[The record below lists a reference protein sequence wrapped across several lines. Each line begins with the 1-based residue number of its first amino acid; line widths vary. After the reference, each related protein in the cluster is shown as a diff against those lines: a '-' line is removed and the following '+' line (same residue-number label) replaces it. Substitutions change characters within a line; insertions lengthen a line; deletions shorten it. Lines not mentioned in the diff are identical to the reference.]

1 MGAIAENGTTYERD
15 INLKIANYLKK
26 ELEKYQDVNI
36 ILTHNGNITEK
47 FEIYDRAMLA
57 RKNKADLLVSLH
69 INSAESKDVAGAEVY
84 VTANTSLP
92 KYNAEMSKLGNMVL
106 SELEKLGIKNWKEGV
121 ATRLIPND
129 TTDVYSDGTRADYYG
144 IIRYAMRGCK
154 IDYGIITPEGAVPA
168 NVQNGEGL
176 QAILIEHCYIVGT
189 DFQYVDS
196 DEDIQKLAIA
206 DANAIVKYYGL
217 KEKKEEVEPVYNFRL
232 EEVILMV
239 EPTTTMEDIKAKYP
253 DAKLVTE
260 GVLITGNKITIK
272 EKEYTII
279 QLGDVNQ
286 DGKVSAGDY
295 VQIKNKIMN
304 GTELDNNKMKA
315 ADINKDNQ
323 ISAGDYVLIKN
334 YKTNEIK

>member
-1 MGAIAENGTTYERD
+1 MKN
-15 INLKIANYLKK
+15 

-36 ILTHNGNITEK
+36 ILTHEGNLIEK
-47 FEIYDRAMLA
+47 LEIYDRAMIA

-69 INSAESKDVAGAEVY
+69 INSTEGTEVAGAEVY

-92 KYNAEMSKLGNMVL
+92 KYNEEMSKLGNKVL
-106 SELEKLGIKNWKEGV
+106 TELEKLGIKNWKEGV
-121 ATRLIPND
+121 TTRLIPND

-154 IDYGIITPEGAVPA
+154 IDYGIITPEGTVPA
-168 NVQNGEGL
+168 NVQNGEGIPT
-176 QAILIEHCYIVGT
+176 ILIEHCYIIGT

-196 DEDIQKLAIA
+196 EEDIQKLAIA
-206 DANAIVKYYGL
+206 DANAIVDYYGL
-217 KEKKEEVEPVYNFRL
+217 KEKTAEEPVYNFRL

-239 EPTTTMEDIKAKYP
+239 EPSTTLEDIQAKYP
-253 DAKLVTE
+253 DAKLLEE
-260 GVLITGNKITIK
+260 GIITGNQITIN
-272 EKEYTII
+272 EKVYTII
-279 QLGDVNQ
+279 KLGDVNQ

-304 GTELDNNKMKA
+304 NTELDNNKMKA

-323 ISAGDYVLIKN
+323 ITASDYVLIKN
-334 YKTNEIK
+334 YIMNGTEIKI

>member
-1 MGAIAENGTTYERD
+1 M
-15 INLKIANYLKK
+15 
-26 ELEKYQDVNI
+26 
-36 ILTHNGNITEK
+36 TEK
-47 FEIYDRAMLA
+47 FEIYDRAILA
-57 RKNKADLLVSLH
+57 RNKNADLLVSLH
-69 INSAESKDVAGAEVY
+69 INSAETKDVAGAEVY

-92 KYNAEMSKLGNMVL
+92 KYNFEMSKLGNMVL
-106 SELEKLGIKNWKEGV
+106 AELEKLGIKNWKEGV
-121 ATRLIPND
+121 ATKLIPND
-129 TTDVYSDGTRADYYG
+129 TTDIYSDGTRADYYG

-154 IDYGIITPEGAVPA
+154 IDYGVITPEGAVPA

-176 QAILIEHCYIVGT
+176 PTILIEHCYIVGA

-206 DANAIVKYYGL
+206 DANAIVQYYGL
-217 KEKKEEVEPVYNFRL
+217 KERKEEPEPVYNFRL

-239 EPTTTMEDIKAKYP
+239 EPTTTIADIQAKYS
-253 DAKLVTE
+253 DAKLATE
-260 GVLITGNKITIK
+260 GGLITGNKININQ
-272 EKEYTII
+272 KEYII
-279 QLGDVNQ
+279 VQLGDVNQ

-304 GTELDNNKMKA
+304 DTELDNNQMKA

-334 YKTNEIK
+334 YIMNGTEIKI